1 LTIRAMADPISPLRS
16 PTFAFEDLAGQM
28 GPLAG
33 VLGPTGPPQA
43 QPEAA
48 DPLLSLLT
56 SQLANLPEDPRIGTD
71 PRTGQPVCTAEAL
84 SKLETELP
92 SVLAAY
98 DSMMADHWQREKEI
112 EEAYA
117 MLRPDSRSQ
126 GNYPGAS
133 RMLSEMMMATVDQ
146 TKARIARGILEVQP
160 MLRVVPIAE
169 GTYAPPPLLELA
181 KSTERFLDSY
191 SKRVLKM
198 EDLLPL
204 AVLRLCKVGTAVVR
218 ADWEND
224 QGWSGFHTPDGQA
237 QWQPKDESGVRL
249 RLIRNHDVILWP
261 CWQNDWQTDYEFVG
275 HRSVMTVNQFRAF
288 ADRIGLDP
296 ATAQEIEDF
305 SRGAGRPQGSTG
317 NTFGDMPSEE
327 IQGVNTDSMTTL
339 RGFELPMV
347 TEIWGQSVLDPG
359 APASRFR
366 LFYHE
371 GLRRVLKVEA
381 NPFFSGKHPYFPL
394 RYKLVDGSSWGTGLG
409 QEIFMCHVADTM
421 FRNLEIDNM
430 LSSAFSIMAYKN
442 GTILDQLVDKLAP
455 GQRVP
460 VEDPEGD
467 IKVISMASHGPLEMI
482 YQGQNANDSRKVS
495 VSGQAPVLSGQGDP
509 TLKSGGGTGAIV
521 ALIDQA
527 GKKFGDVDATIR
539 RGLTELYGFVLD
551 LIFQYAPNG
560 LYFEY
565 ASEQDAAILVQTKY
579 MPARGKPASAL
590 FEIVAEAPSASNNKE
605 MAKNHLAMVYNFMQQ
620 HVQLEMGMAQMVY
633 QAMNPAGFIPFV
645 WKNAEFL
652 NDLARKMLEANDVPG
667 VASQLARIEPPTP
680 AEQQVNMLMQQV
692 QQLAAEND
700 ALRQQTGASGAP
712 PAAGPGG
719 SPAPTGAEPPPQ
731 GAPPSPQG

>member
-1 LTIRAMADPISPLRS
+1 MADPLGPSRS
-16 PTFAFEDLAGQM
+16 PTFAFEDLAGAM
-28 GPLAG
+28 DPGAG
-33 VLGPTGPPQA
+33 LLGQEGPPGA
-43 QPEAA
+43 NLEAA
-48 DPLLSLLT
+48 ILPLLT
-56 SQLANLPEDPRIGTD
+56 SALANIPEDPRIGVD
-71 PRTGQPVCTAEAL
+71 PRSKAPVCTAEAL
-84 SKLETELP
+84 EHLETELP
-92 SVLAAY
+92 SILTAY

-146 TKARIARGILEVQP
+146 TKARIARGILEVEP

-169 GTYAPPPLLELA
+169 GTYAPEILLERA

-218 ADWEND
+218 ADWE
-224 QGWSGFHTPDGQA
+224 QSSGWAGFHTPDGQM

-249 RLIRNHDVILWP
+249 RLVRNHDMILWP
-261 CWQNDWQTDYEFVG
+261 CWNPDWQRDYELVG
-275 HRSVMTVNQFRAF
+275 HRSVMTVNQFRTF
-288 ADRIGLDP
+288 ASRIGLDL
-296 ATAQEIEDF
+296 ATQQEIEDF
-305 SRGAGRPQGSTG
+305 SKGSGQPQGSTG
-317 NTFGDMPSEE
+317 NTFGDMPSAEV
-327 IQGVNTDSMTTL
+327 QGVDTSSMTGL
-339 RGFELPMV
+339 RGFDLPMV
-347 TEIWGQSVLDPG
+347 TELWGQGVLDEGGP
-359 APASRFR
+359 PVRYR

-371 GLRRVLKVEA
+371 GLRRILKIEA

-430 LSSAFSIMAYKN
+430 LASAFSIMAYKN

-495 VSGQAPVLSGQGDP
+495 VSGQAPVLQGQGDP

-539 RGLTELYGFVLD
+539 RGLNDLYRFILD

-560 LYFEY
+560 VLIEY
-565 ASEQDAAILVQTKY
+565 ASEQDAMVLLQTKY
-579 MPARGKPASAL
+579 EPARGKPASAL
-590 FEIVAEAPSASNNKE
+590 FEIVAEAPSAANNKE
-605 MAKNHLAMVYNFMQQ
+605 MAKNHLAMIYNFMQQ

-652 NDLARKMLEANDVPG
+652 NDLAKKMLEANDVPG
-667 VASQLARIEPPTP
+667 VAQKLARIEPPTP
-680 AEQQVNMLMQQV
+680 AEQQVNMLMMQNQK
-692 QQLAAEND
+692 LAAENE
-700 ALRQQTGASGAP
+700 ALRGQANGSEAPPATGPDGRPAPNRPEPPPPGAP
-712 PAAGPGG
+712 PG
-719 SPAPTGAEPPPQ
+719 PQ
-731 GAPPSPQG
+731 G

>member
-1 LTIRAMADPISPLRS
+1 MADPLGPSRS
-16 PTFAFEDLAGQM
+16 PTFAFEDLA
-28 GPLAG
+28 AG
-33 VLGPTGPPQA
+33 TDPSGGLPGLPGPP
-43 QPEAA
+43 EANIDA
-48 DPLLSLLT
+48 NILPFLT
-56 SQLANLPEDPRIGTD
+56 SALANLPTDPRIGVD
-71 PRTGQPVCTAEAL
+71 PRSGLPICAAEAL
-84 SKLETELP
+84 DSLEVELP

-169 GTYAPPPLLELA
+169 GTYALPPLLELA

-191 SKRVLKM
+191 SKRVLKI

-218 ADWEND
+218 ADWETRE
-224 QGWSGFHTPDGQA
+224 GWSGFHTPDGQV
-237 QWQPKDESGVRL
+237 QWQAKDESCVRL

-261 CWQNDWQTDYEFVG
+261 CWHNDWQQDYEFVG
-275 HRSVMTVNQFRAF
+275 HRSVMTVNQFRSF
-288 ADRIGLDP
+288 AARIGLDP
-296 ATAQEIEDF
+296 ATAEEIENF
-305 SRGAGRPQGSTG
+305 SRGAGQPQGSTG
-317 NTFGDMPSEE
+317 NTFGDMPSAE
-327 IQGVNTDSMTTL
+327 IQGVNTENMTSL

-347 TEIWGQSVLDPG
+347 TELWGQGVLDEGGPQV
-359 APASRFR
+359 RYR
-366 LFYHE
+366 LFFHE
-371 GLRRVLKVEA
+371 GLKKVLKIEA
-381 NPFFSGKHPYFPL
+381 NPFFSGRHPYFPL

-495 VSGQAPVLSGQGDP
+495 VSGQAPVLQGQGDP

-539 RGLTELYGFVLD
+539 RGLTELYGFILD
-551 LIFQYAPNG
+551 LVTQYAPNG
-560 LYFEY
+560 VFFEY
-565 ASEQDAAILVQTKY
+565 SSEQDAVLLLQSKY
-579 MPARGKPASAL
+579 MPARGKAASAL
-590 FEIVAEAPSASNNKE
+590 FEIVAEAPSAANNKE

-667 VASQLARIEPPTP
+667 IAAQLAHIEPPTP
-680 AEQQVNMLMQQV
+680 AEQQVNGLMAQIQQLMAENQAMQ
-692 QQLAAEND
+692 QQLA
-700 ALRQQTGASGAP
+700 GSGAP
-712 PAAGPGG
+712 PATGPGG
-719 SPAPTGAEPPPQ
+719 RPAPARPEPPQP
-731 GAPPSPQG
+731 GALPSPQG